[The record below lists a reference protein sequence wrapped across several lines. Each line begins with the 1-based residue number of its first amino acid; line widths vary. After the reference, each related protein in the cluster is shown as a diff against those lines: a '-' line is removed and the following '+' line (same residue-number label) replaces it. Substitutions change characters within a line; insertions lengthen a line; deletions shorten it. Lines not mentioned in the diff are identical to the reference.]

1 MRTARL
7 RSAPCDRVDRQTSA
21 HLNFDDVTNARCA
34 AYETATAGAQRAPAG
49 RLRRCLPVVVC
60 ALTFILSL
68 AITPLLSA
76 QWRRSGIPW
85 HNSIFAS
92 AAIGVVL
99 VGGMLVNQLY
109 GNQSIATTSGLVI
122 ANFSNKSNAQ
132 ATDNGVM
139 RAQLAVRDMVAARS
153 AAAIDE
159 SLQAFRA
166 NVTDA
171 DAQTEAAAKRAT
183 RPHIIE
189 LYQGTKILLDGYLA
203 LGSELATA
211 QKAVI
216 DAVLA
221 ARQANDAWNK
231 ALAPLLGSPAGA
243 DMQGSPGFEAN
254 LREAGSAFNG
264 ARAAAWRFAV
274 TSEPE
279 QRALTAQEMALAT
292 DALKRAR
299 ALATE
304 KQVRAGVDGLVAAAD
319 RFKNLTEDAVK
330 TEEAKRRVLT
340 EQVLPAAKEIGVRLT
355 KAVAFANEYA
365 LSRRDELL
373 ANLTWVGNVAIMVGM
388 LVVLMLI
395 GSALFSVLSIARPIR
410 RIGEVLLELANGNKA
425 VEIPYTERGDEVG
438 DNARAARTF
447 KDNLIRIEQ
456 MEAEQKDLQAAAAA
470 QRKAEMIKLADAF
483 QAAVGGIV
491 NTVSSASS
499 QLEAAAGTLSGTA
512 EETQQLSGM
521 VASASEEA
529 SANVGAVASAAE
541 EMSASVTEI
550 SRQVHDSSRIAGDAV
565 KQAER
570 TDVRINE
577 LLQAAGRI
585 GDVVK
590 LITAIAEQ
598 TNLLALNATIEAA
611 RAGESGRGFAVVA
624 SEVKALAAQTAKA
637 TDEISAQITG
647 MQAATQDS
655 VSAIKEIGA
664 TITHIADIATTI
676 AATVEEQ
683 GAATAEIAR
692 NVSEA
697 AKGTAEVAEKITQV
711 NRGANATGSAS
722 TQVLA
727 SARLLSK
734 ESSNL
739 KTEVENF
746 LNTVRAA

>member
-1 MRTARL
+1 MA
-7 RSAPCDRVDRQTSA
+7 Q
-21 HLNFDDVTNARCA
+21 LNFRI
-34 AYETATAGAQRAPAG
+34 GAKLG
-49 RLRRCLPVVVC
+49 
-60 ALTFILSL
+60 LT
-68 AITPLLSA
+68 
-76 QWRRSGIPW
+76 
-85 HNSIFAS
+85 

-139 RAQLAVRDMVAARS
+139 RAQLAIRDMVAARS

-254 LREAGSAFNG
+254 LREASSAFNG

>member
-1 MRTARL
+1 MRRPQPL
-7 RSAPCDRVDRQTSA
+7 RNGRHGRISSSSI
-21 HLNFDDVTNARCA
+21 
-34 AYETATAGAQRAPAG
+34 RAP
-49 RLRRCLPVVVC
+49 RSCW
-60 ALTFILSL
+60 T
-68 AITPLLSA
+68 AIWRWGPSWPRHKRPL
-76 QWRRSGIPW
+76 
-85 HNSIFAS
+85 F
-92 AAIGVVL
+92 
-99 VGGMLVNQLY
+99 
-109 GNQSIATTSGLVI
+109 
-122 ANFSNKSNAQ
+122 
-132 ATDNGVM
+132 
-139 RAQLAVRDMVAARS
+139 
-153 AAAIDE
+153 
-159 SLQAFRA
+159 
-166 NVTDA
+166 
-171 DAQTEAAAKRAT
+171 
-183 RPHIIE
+183 
-189 LYQGTKILLDGYLA
+189 
-203 LGSELATA
+203 
-211 QKAVI
+211 

-254 LREAGSAFNG
+254 LREASSAFNG

-425 VEIPYTERGDEVG
+425 VEIPFTERGDEVG
-438 DNARAARTF
+438 DNARAARTS

-456 MEAEQKDLQAAAAA
+456 MEATQKDLEATAAVG
-470 QRKAEMIKLADAF
+470 RKAEMIKLADAF

-491 NTVSSASS
+491 DTVSAASS

-512 EETQQLSGM
+512 EQTQELSGM
-521 VASASEEA
+521 VAAASEQA

-664 TITHIADIATTI
+664 TISHIADIATTI

-683 GAATAEIAR
+683 GTSTVEIAR
-692 NVSEA
+692 NVSQA
-697 AKGTAEVAEKITQV
+697 AKGTAEVADKITQV
-711 NRGANATGSAS
+711 NRGASATGSAS
-722 TQVLA
+722 AQVLA
-727 SARLLSK
+727 SAQLLSR
-734 ESSNL
+734 ESGSL
-739 KTEVENF
+739 KAEVENF